1 MAIML
6 PGEVSYLLNMLG
18 FEWPEGNEDRIFDY
32 ATRWMTYAGEVGS
45 ANQLAGQ
52 AKIHAL
58 TNNSGPAMT
67 AFQQAFDEAEGVK
80 DVAEKLALAGTLTG
94 GCLLLVGV
102 AVIALK
108 IAFVVNL
115 VLLAI
120 QIAEAVAA
128 AAATFGASLAWIP
141 IAKEIARRLLE
152 LALNLAIEKLM
163 GGE

>member
-52 AKIHAL
+52 AKTHVL

-67 AFQQAFDEAEGVK
+67 AFQQAFDEAEGVR